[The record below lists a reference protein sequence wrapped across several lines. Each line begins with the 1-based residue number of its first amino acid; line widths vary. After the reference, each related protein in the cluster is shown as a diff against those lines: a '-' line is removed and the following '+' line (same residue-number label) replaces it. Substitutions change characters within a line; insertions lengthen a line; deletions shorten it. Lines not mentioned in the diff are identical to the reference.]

1 MKLDRSQRSKLFAV
15 ALAALIP
22 AGAAYATDIYDS
34 LKTLGIQPDRDS
46 RNARAR
52 AQVRDT
58 SAPSSTWNSEDAANR
73 GAQGPYR
80 SDMDTDRPAVSSEPP
95 TYNQPQPQ
103 FTPTPSYNT
112 PAPSIPTINE
122 RSP

>member
-1 MKLDRSQRSKLFAV
+1 MKLDRFQRSKLIAV

-22 AGAAYATDIYDS
+22 VGAVHATDIYDS
-34 LKTLGIQPDRDS
+34 LKTLGIHSDKDS

-52 AQVRDT
+52 AQLRDT
-58 SAPSSTWNSEDAANR
+58 SVPSSTWSGEDAASR

-80 SDMDTDRPAVSSEPP
+80 SDMDADRPAVSSEPP
-95 TYNQPQPQ
+95 TYNQQQPQ
-103 FTPTPSYNT
+103 VTPT
-112 PAPSIPTINE
+112 PSIPTINE